1 MINHLAEFDEKQL
14 CSSTVYNWR
23 EQDNISSE
31 DPELIFITLD
41 RHFAFELYGNLLP
54 FRPGWTSDGK
64 RFWFIGGDVEVFPLK
79 DSRNLLFCTS
89 LQGISKE
96 LITI

>member
-41 RHFAFELYGNLLP
+41 RHFAF
-54 FRPGWTSDGK
+54 
-64 RFWFIGGDVEVFPLK
+64 
-79 DSRNLLFCTS
+79 
-89 LQGISKE
+89 
-96 LITI
+96 